1 MRAWLRP
8 GYSAIG
14 QLARGLAAIA
24 PANSNKVLRTL
35 RARRGIIDR
44 YVQWAATERRPGRPL
59 LWMHAPSVGE
69 GLQARPV
76 LQLVRAEYP
85 RAQLAYT
92 HFSPS
97 AERFARSLEVDFV
110 DYLPFDTAGDA
121 RRALHA
127 LTPAALVFAK
137 LDVWP
142 MLVEQAALR
151 GVRLAMI
158 SATLSETSG
167 RRGRLARA
175 LLTDAYA
182 RLEVVGAIDQAD
194 ASRLVGLGVRESAV
208 RITGDTRYDQVWERA
223 RIVDRNSQLLGTLAS
238 ERPTLVAGSTW
249 DADERVLLPAFE
261 RSRARHPTLRMIIA
275 PHEPGE
281 PQVRTLE
288 HWGATA
294 RVRVARLGAPEARA
308 ADVIIVD
315 RVGVLGDLYALADI
329 AYVGGGFH
337 AAGLHSVLEPAA
349 FGVPVLFGPGARGS
363 RDAEHLMARGGGAR
377 VASVDSMADQVT
389 RWLLEPALRAE
400 AGARARAFVAGGLGA
415 ARATFELV
423 RALLP

>member
-1 MRAWLRP
+1 M
-8 GYSAIG
+8 
-14 QLARGLAAIA
+14 AAIA
-24 PANSNKVLRTL
+24 PASPNKLLRTL

-44 YVQWAATERRPGRPL
+44 YVRWAATERRPGRPL

-97 AERFARSLEVDFV
+97 AERFARSLAVDFV

-121 RRALHA
+121 RRALEA
-127 LTPAALVFAK
+127 LSPAALIFAK
-137 LDVWP
+137 LDLWP
-142 MLVEQAALR
+142 MLVEQAAAR
-151 GVRLAMI
+151 GVRLGMI
-158 SATLSETSG
+158 SATLAETSG
-167 RRGRLARA
+167 RRSRLARA

-182 RLEVVGAIDQAD
+182 RLELVGAIDQAD
-194 ASRLVGLGVRESAV
+194 AARLVALGVRESAV
-208 RITGDTRYDQVWERA
+208 RITGDTRHDQVWERA
-223 RIVDRNSQLLGTLAS
+223 EAVDRGSPLLMSLAS
-238 ERPTLVAGSTW
+238 DRPTLVAGSTW
-249 DADERVLLPAFE
+249 ATDEEVLLPAFE
-261 RSRARHPTLRMIIA
+261 RSRARHPALRMIIA

-281 PQVRTLE
+281 AELRTIE
-288 HWGATA
+288 RWAATA
-294 RVRVARLGAPEARA
+294 RVSAARLGAPAART

-315 RVGVLGDLYALADI
+315 RVGVLGDLYALGHL

-349 FGVPVLFGPGARGS
+349 FGIPVLFGPGARGS
-363 RDAEHLMARGGGAR
+363 RDAERLTARGGGER
-377 VASVDSMADQVT
+377 IASVDSLADRVT
-389 RWLLEPALRAE
+389 RWLADPSSRTE
-400 AGARARAFVAGGLGA
+400 AGTRARAFVADGVGA
-415 ARATFELV
+415 ARTTFELV